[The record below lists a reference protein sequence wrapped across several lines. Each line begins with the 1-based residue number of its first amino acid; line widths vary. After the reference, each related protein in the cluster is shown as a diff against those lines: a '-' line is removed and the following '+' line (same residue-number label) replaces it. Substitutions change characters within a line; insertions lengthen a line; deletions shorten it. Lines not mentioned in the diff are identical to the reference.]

1 MNPYDQAHA
10 LAKALRERDEYKEYV
25 RLKQAAYDDSTNK
38 ALLDEYKKL
47 QFKMQAKLAG
57 GETPPQEDMQRM
69 QQIGTLLQFNPD
81 AGAYLM
87 AEFRFQR
94 MLSDIFKILADVA
107 GVDLDM
113 LAQG

>member
-10 LAKALRERDEYKEYV
+10 LAKTLKESEEYREYM
-25 RLKQAAYDDSTNK
+25 RLKEAAFEDETNR
-38 ALLDEYKKL
+38 ALLNEYRKL
-47 QFKMQAKLAG
+47 QFQLQAKAAA
-57 GETPPQEDMQRM
+57 GETLPQDDMQRL

-81 AGAYLM
+81 ASAYLL

-94 MLSDIFKILADVA
+94 MLTDIFKILADVA

-113 LAQG
+113 LTQG

>member
-10 LAKALRERDEYKEYV
+10 LAKSLRESEEYKEYM
-25 RLKQAAYDDSTNK
+25 RLKAAAYDDSTNK

-57 GETPPQEDMQRM
+57 GEALPQEDMQRL

>member
-10 LAKALRERDEYKEYV
+10 LAKALRESEEYRECA
-25 RLKQAAYDDSTNK
+25 RLKKIAYDDDTNR

-47 QFKMQAKLAG
+47 QFRLQAKMAS
-57 GETPPQEDMQRM
+57 GETLPQDDMQRL

-81 AGAYLM
+81 VSSYLM

-94 MLSDIFKILADVA
+94 MLTDIFKILADVA

>member
-10 LAKALRERDEYKEYV
+10 LARALRESEEYREYT
-25 RLKQAAYDDSTNK
+25 RLKEIAYDDGTNK

-47 QFKMQAKLAG
+47 QFRMQAKLAS
-57 GETPPQEDMQRM
+57 GESMPQDDMQRLT
-69 QQIGTLLQFNPD
+69 QIGTLLQFNPD
-81 AGAYLM
+81 VSAYLM

-94 MLSDIFKILADVA
+94 MLSDIFRILADVA

>member
-10 LAKALRERDEYKEYV
+10 LARSMKESEEYREMVRLRE
-25 RLKQAAYDDSTNK
+25 AAYESDTNR
-38 ALLDEYKKL
+38 ALLDEYKRL
-47 QFKMQAKLAG
+47 QFRMQAKMAA
-57 GETPPQEDMQRM
+57 GETMPEDDYQRL
-69 QQIGTLLQFNPD
+69 QQIGTLLQFNQD
-81 AGAYLM
+81 VSAYLL

>member
-1 MNPYDQAHA
+1 MNPYDQAHT
-10 LAKALRERDEYKEYV
+10 LAKSLRESEEYKEYS
-25 RLKQAAYDDSTNK
+25 RLKELAYDDATNK

-47 QFKMQAKLAG
+47 QFKLQAKMAS
-57 GETPPQEDMQRM
+57 GESLPQDDMQRL

-81 AGAYLM
+81 VSNFLM

-94 MLSDIFKILADVA
+94 MISDIFKILADVA

-113 LAQG
+113 LYQG

>member
-10 LAKALRERDEYKEYV
+10 LANALRESEEYREYS
-25 RLKQAAYDDSTNK
+25 RLKEAAYADTTNK

-47 QFKMQAKLAG
+47 QFRLQAKLAA
-57 GETPPQEDMQRM
+57 GESMPPDDMQRL

-81 AGAYLM
+81 AAGFLM

-94 MLSDIFKILADVA
+94 MLTDIFKILADVA

>member
-1 MNPYDQAHA
+1 MNPYDQAHN
-10 LAKALRERDEYKEYV
+10 LAKSLRESEEYREFN
-25 RLKQAAYDDSTNK
+25 RLKKIAYEDGTNK

-47 QFKMQAKLAG
+47 QFKLQAKMAS
-57 GETPPQEDMQRM
+57 GESLPPDDMQRM

-81 AGAYLM
+81 VSNFLM

-94 MLSDIFKILADVA
+94 MISDIFKILAAVA

-113 LAQG
+113 LYQG

>member
-10 LAKALRERDEYKEYV
+10 LARALKESEEYQEYS
-25 RLKQAAYDDSTNK
+25 RLKELAYADDTNR
-38 ALLDEYKKL
+38 ALLDEYKRL
-47 QFKMQAKLAG
+47 QFRMQAKMAS
-57 GETPPQEDMQRM
+57 GERMAEDDFQRL

-81 AGAYLM
+81 ASASLL

-94 MLSDIFKILADVA
+94 MLTDIFKILADVA